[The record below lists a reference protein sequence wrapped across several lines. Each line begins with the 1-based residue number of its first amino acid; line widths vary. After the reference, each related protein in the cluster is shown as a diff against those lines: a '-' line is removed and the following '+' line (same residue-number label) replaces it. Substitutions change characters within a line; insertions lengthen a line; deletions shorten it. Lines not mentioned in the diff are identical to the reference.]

1 MRQELIYN
9 GSYSSE
15 LNPVELIFALS
26 KRIFSKEIINV
37 TNFKDTDAMMK
48 LVGRCLDAV
57 NPLSLELH
65 VNKCV

>member
-26 KRIFSKEIINV
+26 KRIFAKEIIKV
-37 TNFKDTDAMMK
+37 TDFKDTDAMQL
-48 LVGRCLDAV
+48 LVGRCL
-57 NPLSLELH
+57 E
-65 VNKCV
+65 